1 MRAVTLPAS
10 IEYGGASALLK
21 YHKFDAGLGDHA
33 PNSLGALEQ
42 VLAAGVGVIEFDI
55 SLLGDGSF
63 ALLHDQRLERETDGE
78 GPLATIG
85 VGELKSLRLRGS
97 SEPPATLDEVVER
110 LRRHE
115 RPVKVQ
121 VDLKEVEPLPDPA
134 AALLIDSLA
143 RLRENGEV
151 RVVVGCMA
159 DWNLRLLRRLDPSL
173 EVGNDPVFYLH
184 APAPGLRVPFPTR
197 VNAYGYVDDHPL
209 GYRKAL
215 PIDAYLRDR
224 LDAIAAQVPGTSE
237 FYLHKVFVSQALAD
251 GFDPID
257 HMRREWGLFVDVWTI
272 NAGQPG
278 AEQELR
284 QALAAGAD
292 QITTDTPVGLSELTS
307 LPAR

>member
-1 MRAVTLPAS
+1 VTLPPCL
-10 IEYGGASALLK
+10 EYEGSTALLK

-63 ALLHDQRLERETDGE
+63 ALLHDSRLERETDGS
-78 GPLATIG
+78 GPLDGIS
-85 VGELKSLRLRGS
+85 VRELKSLRLRGS
-97 SEPPATLDEVVER
+97 EEPPATLDEVVER
-110 LRRHE
+110 LLRHRR
-115 RPVKVQ
+115 PLKVQ
-121 VDLKEVEPLPDPA
+121 VDLKEVEPLPEPA
-134 AALLIDSLA
+134 AALLFEALA
-143 RLRENGEV
+143 RLRQNGEV
-151 RVVVGCMA
+151 RVVVGCLA
-159 DWNLRLLRRLDPSL
+159 DWNLRQLRRLDPSL

-184 APAPGLRVPFPTR
+184 APAPGFRVPLPTR

-209 GYRKAL
+209 GYRKVL
-215 PIDAYLRDR
+215 PTDAYLRDR

-237 FYLHKVFVSQALAD
+237 FYLHKAFVSQALAD
-251 GFDPID
+251 GLDPIA

-272 NAGQPG
+272 NAGQRG

-292 QITTDTPVGLSELTS
+292 QITTDTPVGLAELAS
-307 LPAR
+307 LLPR

>member
-1 MRAVTLPAS
+1 VTLPS
-10 IEYGGASALLK
+10 RLEYGGSAALLK

-42 VLAAGVGVIEFDI
+42 VLAAGVSVIEFDVG
-55 SLLGDGSF
+55 LLGDGSF

-78 GPLATIG
+78 GPLAAIG
-85 VGELKSLRLRGS
+85 VGDLKSLRLRGS
-97 SEPPATLDEVVER
+97 SEPPATLDEVVGR
-110 LRRHE
+110 LLRHQ

-121 VDLKEVEPLPDPA
+121 VDLKEVEPLPEPVAERLVD
-134 AALLIDSLA
+134 ALT
-143 RLRENGEV
+143 RLRQNCEV

-159 DWNLRLLRRLDPSL
+159 DWNLRRLRRLDPGL
-173 EVGNDPVFYLH
+173 EVGNDPVFHLH
-184 APAPGLRVPFPTR
+184 APAPGLRVPLPTR

-209 GYRKAL
+209 GFRKVL
-215 PIDAYLRDR
+215 PIGAYLRDR

-251 GFDPID
+251 GFDPVD

-272 NAGQPG
+272 NAGQRG

-292 QITTDTPVGLSELTS
+292 QITTDTPVGLAELCS
-307 LPAR
+307 LLP